1 MKLACQLRNVALNF
15 TECLGSIRT
24 GQVPK
29 AQYEV
34 QGIMQL
40 ALPIMQ
46 VVT

>member
-1 MKLACQLRNVALNF
+1 MKLACQLRYVALNF
-15 TECLGSIRT
+15 TEYLGSIGT

-29 AQYEV
+29 AQYEG
-34 QGIMQL
+34 QGILQL